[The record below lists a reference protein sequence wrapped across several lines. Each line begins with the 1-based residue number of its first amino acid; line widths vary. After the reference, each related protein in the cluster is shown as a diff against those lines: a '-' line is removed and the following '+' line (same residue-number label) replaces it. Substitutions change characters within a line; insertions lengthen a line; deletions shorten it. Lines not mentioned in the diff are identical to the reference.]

1 MSTRFRSHA
10 AIFAANLIYGA
21 NFSIAKIA
29 MPHYIRPAGF
39 ILLRV
44 GFALLLFRIVEW
56 ATRTGS
62 PVERKD
68 HWRFFLLGLFGVAIN
83 QSLFFEGL
91 SRTSNIN
98 AALIMTTTPILVMI
112 AASLI
117 IGERITTR
125 RVVGVASG
133 ITGAAGLILLGVKA
147 SGHASW
153 LGDTMVFTNA
163 VSYAI
168 YMVMAK
174 PMMRKYHPWAVIRW
188 TFFYGFL
195 LVIPLGLKDV
205 ASIEWSTFSTPV
217 WLSTVYVILFTT
229 FFAYLLNTYGLQHLS
244 PSVVSFYI
252 YFQPLFATGISLL
265 IAQETVSW
273 IQAGACVLIFL
284 GVYLVA
290 GPVRRKPEVA

>member
-91 SRTSNIN
+91 SRT
-98 AALIMTTTPILVMI
+98 
-112 AASLI
+112 
-117 IGERITTR
+117 
-125 RVVGVASG
+125 
-133 ITGAAGLILLGVKA
+133 
-147 SGHASW
+147 
-153 LGDTMVFTNA
+153 
-163 VSYAI
+163 
-168 YMVMAK
+168 
-174 PMMRKYHPWAVIRW
+174 
-188 TFFYGFL
+188 
-195 LVIPLGLKDV
+195 
-205 ASIEWSTFSTPV
+205 
-217 WLSTVYVILFTT
+217 
-229 FFAYLLNTYGLQHLS
+229 
-244 PSVVSFYI
+244 
-252 YFQPLFATGISLL
+252 
-265 IAQETVSW
+265 
-273 IQAGACVLIFL
+273 
-284 GVYLVA
+284 
-290 GPVRRKPEVA
+290 